1 VTKLPV
7 AFLTDYGD
15 GDEFA
20 GSCRLIIER
29 LAPGTRVI
37 DLTHGIPPGDVR
49 RGALALEAAARRAAP
64 AVYLAV
70 VDPGVGT
77 DRRGLAIA
85 AGASFLVGPDNGLL
99 VRAADALGG
108 PERAVD
114 VSGSPLRLEP
124 VAATF
129 HGRDLFA
136 PVAAHLAAG
145 RPLDVAGEEVDRAS
159 LVALE
164 LPEARRE
171 GDALVAPVLHADR
184 FGNLVL
190 AADPAELDAVL
201 GAAEH
206 LSITA
211 PAGRFAA
218 VRGATFADA
227 DAGEA
232 VGEALVVY
240 EASSGRLAVAVNL
253 DSASELLGADRD
265 DELKLAPAS

>member
-1 VTKLPV
+1 VPKLPV

-20 GSCRLIIER
+20 GSCRLVIER
-29 LAPGTRVI
+29 LAPRTAVI
-37 DLTHGIPPGDVR
+37 DVTHGIPPGDVR

-77 DRRGLAIA
+77 DRRGIAIA
-85 AGASFLVGPDNGLL
+85 AGSSFLVGPDNGLL
-99 VRAADALGG
+99 MPAVEALGG
-108 PERAVD
+108 AEQVVD
-114 VSGSPLRLEP
+114 VSSTPLRLEP

-129 HGRDLFA
+129 HGRDVFA
-136 PVAAHLAAG
+136 PVAAHLASG
-145 RPLDVAGEEVDRAS
+145 RPLDAAGEATEPAS
-159 LVALE
+159 LITLDLPGARLE
-164 LPEARRE
+164 DDR
-171 GDALVAPVLHADR
+171 LVAPVLHADR
-184 FGNLVL
+184 FGNLIL
-190 AADPAELDAVL
+190 AAAPGQLDAVV
-201 GAAEH
+201 GSSER

-227 DAGEA
+227 
-232 VGEALVVY
+232 GEALVVY

-253 DSASELLGADRD
+253 DSASELLGADRG
-265 DELKLAPAS
+265 DELTLAPAS

>member
-20 GSCRLIIER
+20 GSCRLVIER

-37 DLTHGIPPGDVR
+37 DVTHGVPPGDVR

-77 DRRGLAIA
+77 DRRGIAIA
-85 AGASFLVGPDNGLL
+85 AGSSFLVGPDNGLL
-99 VRAADALGG
+99 VRAAEALGG
-108 PERAVD
+108 SERVVD

-124 VAATF
+124 VAPTF

-145 RPLDVAGEEVDRAS
+145 RPLETAGEEVDPAS
-159 LVALE
+159 LVALDM
-164 LPEARRE
+164 PAARRE
-171 GDALVAPVLHADR
+171 GEALVAPVLHADR
-184 FGNLVL
+184 FGNLIL
-190 AADPAELDAVL
+190 AAGSAELDAVL
-201 GAAEH
+201 GAAER
-206 LSITA
+206 LEITA

-218 VRGATFADA
+218 VRGVTFA

-232 VGEALVVY
+232 GAEALVVY

-265 DELKLAPAS
+265 DELTLAPAP